1 MSLPVRKGAP
11 CLSDKEA
18 GGGPETVK
26 DRVKKFVCVLEE
38 EIKTQYKQENILS
51 YLSVFGPGK
60 KTLPLLSP
68 VNSLDV
74 GENGHRYEQL
84 LSSASKR
91 KFGQFKVA
99 DGKQG
104 QMVNR
109 NHTSNCS
116 VGINSHW
123 VTQNWDQ

>member
-91 KFGQFKVA
+91 KFF
-99 DGKQG
+99 DG
-104 QMVNR
+104 MVNGQQLAR
-109 NHTSNCS
+109 MKFLAGNYEIGQGKVQGPSKKS
-116 VGINSHW
+116 RM
-123 VTQNWDQ
+123 